1 MARILIQA
9 TNKTI
14 SDEHTGELSDA
25 DRRAMRVRF
34 DQNPM
39 IRLYEVLPTTL
50 AERQSWGRAV
60 PATAAETFMRYATAA
75 AS

>member
-1 MARILIQA
+1 MARIMVQY

-14 SDEHTGELSDA
+14 GDEHTGELSDA

-39 IRLYEVLPTTL
+39 VRYYEILPATL
-50 AERQSWGRAV
+50 TERQSWGRAV
-60 PATAAETFMRYATAA
+60 PATAAETFARYAAA
-75 AS
+75 